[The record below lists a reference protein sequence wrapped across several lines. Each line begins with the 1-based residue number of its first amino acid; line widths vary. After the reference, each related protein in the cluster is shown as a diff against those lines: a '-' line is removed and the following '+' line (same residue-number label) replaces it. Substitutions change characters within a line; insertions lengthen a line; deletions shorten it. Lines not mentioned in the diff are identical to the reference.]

1 MSSRRRTT
9 FFASILLTFFL
20 GASVF
25 TLVQVDRMR
34 TGASLQEVLYITSPK
49 AVKRLSL
56 GYEGLLADVYW
67 TRAVQYFGNKHHILA
82 RDYSLLA
89 PLLEITTYLDP
100 HLVLAYEF
108 GANFLSPQP
117 PEGAGEPKR
126 AIQLVENGIR
136 SNPNEWR
143 LYYDLGFI
151 YYLEL
156 HDYPQAAEAFSRG
169 AERPGAHPFLKIL
182 AAKMAQS
189 AGEIE
194 TARMLWITTFES
206 ANDKQIKL
214 NAAAHLK
221 ALQSDENV
229 LVLEKLVRLYQ
240 ERTGHPP
247 ASLVD
252 LVYANMLRDVP
263 LDPAGRPYKLTS
275 DGRIEVRNPD
285 DIPFITQGLPPGY
298 KPPVA
303 PDLDK
308 LKDALQ

>member
-1 MSSRRRTT
+1 MSSHRRT
-9 FFASILLTFFL
+9 SLLAIFLLFSFL
-20 GASVF
+20 GGSVL
-25 TLVQVDRMR
+25 TLMQVDRLR
-34 TGASLQEVLYITSPK
+34 TGASLQEVLYVTSPK
-49 AVKRLSL
+49 ALKRLSL
-56 GYEGLLADVYW
+56 GYDGLLADIYW
-67 TRAVQYFGNKHHILA
+67 TRAVQYFGNKHHVLA
-82 RDYSLLA
+82 RSYTLLA

-100 HLVLAYEF
+100 HLVIAYEF
-108 GANFLSPQP
+108 GADFLSPQP
-117 PEGAGEPKR
+117 PDGAGQPER

-156 HDYPQAAEAFSRG
+156 HDYPNAAEAFSRG

-182 AAKMAQS
+182 AAKMAQN

-206 ANDKQIKL
+206 ASDKQIKL

-229 LVLEKLVRLYQ
+229 LILEKLVRLYQ
-240 ERTGHPP
+240 QRSGSMP
-247 ASLVD
+247 ASLAD
-252 LVYANMLRDVP
+252 LVYANMLRDIP
-263 LDPAGRPYKLTS
+263 LDPAGHAYKLLA

-285 DIPFITQGLPPGY
+285 DIPFITKGLPPGY
-298 KPPVA
+298 RPPAA
-303 PDLDK
+303 PNLDK
-308 LKDALQ
+308 EKEAVQ